1 MQKPVLFRVTNNLD
15 VGGVQRRLAAVLP
28 LLARTFEVHVVTYR
42 GRGVF
47 FDALREQGVQ
57 THFLPMRGKWSPAG
71 IARLAAMFRSH
82 GALVVHTHSLGA
94 NIPGMIAARLA
105 GVPVRVA
112 QVHVAGNH
120 WYARTALGRRKQAV
134 QEALV
139 HRLCTD
145 RVLHVAEQSLEGFVR
160 GTGLPR
166 RMNAVLHNG
175 VDFAAML
182 DQPVSNGSA
191 PSSGPAPSINP
202 AGDVRAEFGIAPD
215 EVLVGF
221 VGRLATGKGVDFA
234 LDFMRRLH
242 AVNPRARM
250 LLVGGGAS
258 DAGLARLRAEAA
270 AIGDG
275 RVVLLAGQRLD
286 VQACYRAFD
295 ALLFPSEELAEGMPG
310 VVLEACA
317 FGLPVIA
324 RHTQPVREIARYYD
338 RIRFMDDDAD
348 PATVLADAL
357 ALPPSDGARFR
368 DEFDIHAMARRS
380 LDLYRAVL
388 VEKGLDAP
396 F

>member
-28 LLARTFEVHVVTYR
+28 LLAETFEVHVVTYR

-47 FDALREQGVQ
+47 FDALRDRGVH

-71 IARLAAMFRSH
+71 IARLSAMFRRH

-120 WYARTALGRRKQAV
+120 WYAGTALGRRKQAV

-145 RVLHVAEQSLEGFVR
+145 RVLHVAQQSLEGFVR

-166 RMNAVLHNG
+166 SMNAVLHNG
-175 VDFAAML
+175 VDFEAML
-182 DQPVSNGSA
+182 TR
-191 PSSGPAPSINP
+191 P
-202 AGDVRAEFGIAPD
+202 AGDVRAEFGIAPG

-242 AVNPRARM
+242 AANPRARL

-286 VQACYRAFD
+286 VHACYRAFD

-317 FGLPVIA
+317 FGLPVMA
-324 RHTQPVREIARYYD
+324 RHTEPVREIARYYD
-338 RIRFMDDDAD
+338 RIRFMDDDAA

-368 DEFDIHAMARRS
+368 DEFDIHAMARRT

-388 VEKGLDAP
+388 AEKGLVAP

>member
-191 PSSGPAPSINP
+191 TSISPAPSINP

-250 LLVGGGAS
+250 LVVGGGAS

>member
-57 THFLPMRGKWSPAG
+57 THFLPMRGKWSPTG
-71 IARLAAMFRSH
+71 IARLSAMFRNH

-182 DQPVSNGSA
+182 DQPASN
-191 PSSGPAPSINP
+191 GPAPSGNP

-215 EVLVGF
+215 DVLVGF

-242 AVNPRARM
+242 AVNPRVRM

-258 DAGLARLRAEAA
+258 DAGLARLRANAA

-286 VQACYRAFD
+286 VQACYRAFN

-357 ALPPSDGARFR
+357 ALPPSDGASFR
-368 DEFDIHAMARRS
+368 DEFDIHAMARRT